1 MRRLSLA
8 ELKTKQVE
16 LERKIAEA
24 EKREQLNIGIYM
36 QSLTGKCELDGVK
49 KWLEENAILDS
60 KGDVK

>member
-24 EKREQLNIGIYM
+24 EKREQLNIGVYM
-36 QSLTGKCELDGVK
+36 QSLTGECELCGVK
-49 KWLEENAILDS
+49 RWLEENAILD
-60 KGDVK
+60 VKEEVK